1 MSVQILLI
9 DDHPLFVDG
18 FVGMIRE
25 SRPNWHTEAFLTA
38 ADGCAALAQ
47 QSHWDLAIVDIQLPD
62 ADGFET
68 IARMAELNAAV
79 PRIIISGREDEAARF
94 RARRAGAS
102 GFIVKSLAAE
112 AMLGVM
118 DSVLSG
124 AMSFVDAAPDRGVP
138 NLSQRQIDVLLLLA
152 EGHAND
158 PHLTV
163 TITWITA
170 KALLIDGQPQAAMS
184 AFMAG
189 KIKVEGD
196 MGVAMQLQ
204 GVMAKLRG

>member
-18 FVGMIRE
+18 FIGMVRE
-25 SRPNWHTEAFLTA
+25 SRPNWRVEAFLTA
-38 ADGCAALAQ
+38 ADGCAALAG

-62 ADGFET
+62 ADGFDT
-68 IARMAELNAAV
+68 IAMMAELNAAV

-102 GFIVKSLAAE
+102 GFIVKSLATD

-124 AMSFVDAAPDRGVP
+124 AMSFADAGPNSGQNRGVP

-152 EGHAND
+152 EGHANKVIRHRLGIAERTVRS
-158 PHLTV
+158 HLTELYQ
-163 TITWITA
+163 
-170 KALLIDGQPQAAMS
+170 ALGAHSRVHAILRAR
-184 AFMAG
+184 
-189 KIKVEGD
+189 E
-196 MGVAMQLQ
+196 MGVIE
-204 GVMAKLRG
+204 

>member
-18 FVGMIRE
+18 FVGMVRE
-25 SRPNWHTEAFLTA
+25 NRPDWSVESCYTA
-38 ADGCAALAQ
+38 TDGCTALRERPG
-47 QSHWDLAIVDIQLPD
+47 WDLVIVDIQLPD

-102 GFIVKSLAAE
+102 GFIIKSLATD

-118 DSVLSG
+118 DSVLAGGLGFADFGHDSPG
-124 AMSFVDAAPDRGVP
+124 QGSAVP
-138 NLSQRQIDVLLLLA
+138 TLSPRQIEVLLLLA
-152 EGHAND
+152 EGHANKVIRHRLGIAERTVRS
-158 PHLTV
+158 HLTELYQ
-163 TITWITA
+163 
-170 KALLIDGQPQAAMS
+170 ALGAHSRVHAILRAR
-184 AFMAG
+184 
-189 KIKVEGD
+189 E
-196 MGVAMQLQ
+196 MGVIE
-204 GVMAKLRG
+204 

>member
-18 FVGMIRE
+18 FVGMVRE
-25 SRPNWHTEAFLTA
+25 NRPSWKVDAFLTA
-38 ADGCAALAQ
+38 ADGCAALAG

-62 ADGFET
+62 ADGFDT
-68 IARMAELNAAV
+68 IARIAELNAAV

-112 AMLGVM
+112 AMLGGM

-124 AMSFVDAAPDRGVP
+124 AMSFADAAPDRGVP

-152 EGHAND
+152 EGHANKVIRHQLGIAERTVRS
-158 PHLTV
+158 HLTE
-163 TITWITA
+163 IYQ
-170 KALLIDGQPQAAMS
+170 ALGTHSRVHAILRAR
-184 AFMAG
+184 
-189 KIKVEGD
+189 EL
-196 MGVAMQLQ
+196 GVIE
-204 GVMAKLRG
+204 

>member
-38 ADGCAALAQ
+38 ADGCAALAE

-124 AMSFVDAAPDRGVP
+124 ALSFADAAPDRGVP

-152 EGHAND
+152 EGHANKVIRHRLGIAERTVRS
-158 PHLTV
+158 HLTE
-163 TITWITA
+163 IYL
-170 KALLIDGQPQAAMS
+170 ALGAQSRVHAILRAR
-184 AFMAG
+184 
-189 KIKVEGD
+189 E
-196 MGVAMQLQ
+196 MGVIE
-204 GVMAKLRG
+204 

>member
-38 ADGCAALAQ
+38 ADGCAALAER
-47 QSHWDLAIVDIQLPD
+47 SHWDLAIVDIQLPD

-68 IARMAELNAAV
+68 ITRMAELNAAV

-124 AMSFVDAAPDRGVP
+124 AMSFADAVPDRGVP

-152 EGHAND
+152 EGHANKVIRHRLGIAERTVRS
-158 PHLTV
+158 HLTE
-163 TITWITA
+163 IYQ
-170 KALLIDGQPQAAMS
+170 ALGAHSRVHAILRAR
-184 AFMAG
+184 
-189 KIKVEGD
+189 E
-196 MGVAMQLQ
+196 MGVIE
-204 GVMAKLRG
+204 

>member
-38 ADGCAALAQ
+38 ADGCAALAE

-79 PRIIISGREDEAARF
+79 PRIIISRLHGSARD
-94 RARRAGAS
+94 ARGPAVSSSNRWR
-102 GFIVKSLAAE
+102 
-112 AMLGVM
+112 
-118 DSVLSG
+118 
-124 AMSFVDAAPDRGVP
+124 P
-138 NLSQRQIDVLLLLA
+138 RQCWA
-152 EGHAND
+152 
-158 PHLTV
+158 
-163 TITWITA
+163 
-170 KALLIDGQPQAAMS
+170 
-184 AFMAG
+184 
-189 KIKVEGD
+189 
-196 MGVAMQLQ
+196 
-204 GVMAKLRG
+204 